1 MSRMFKSVTSTWNV
15 FVGCRFECSY
25 CNAKK
30 AAETR
35 FRHIPR
41 YQDGFSP
48 KLVEKELG
56 RCFKPGEFI
65 FVAYMGDIA
74 FATRAELL
82 RILGRIRDFPETDF
96 LIQTKSP
103 RHIYSLWEEWSISL
117 PDNVVFGTT
126 IETER
131 NYRLSKA
138 PTAYD
143 RFLYLNA
150 YPHNRKFVSIEPIID
165 FDLETMV
172 IWMRIIAP
180 VIIEIG
186 ADNYGNNLPEPP
198 WSKVEALLARLREI
212 CPEVKEKE
220 GLERLKGD
228 KI

>member
-1 MSRMFKSVTSTWNV
+1 MSRMFHFVTSTWNV
-15 FVGCRFECSY
+15 YKGCRFDCSY

-41 YQDGFSP
+41 YQDGFKP
-48 KLVEKELG
+48 KLIEKELG
-56 RCFKPGEFI
+56 RRFKPGEFI

-74 FATRAELL
+74 FATSDELL
-82 RILGRIRDFPETDF
+82 RIWARIREFPETDF
-96 LIQTKSP
+96 LIQTKNP
-103 RHIYSLWEEWSISL
+103 EHIYVQWDDHSIRL

-126 IETER
+126 IETNR
-131 NYRLSKA
+131 DYGLSKA
-138 PTAYD
+138 PPAYD

-150 YPHNRKFVSIEPIID
+150 YPDIRKFVSIEPICD

-172 IWMRIIAP
+172 TWMRITAP

-198 WSKVEALLARLREI
+198 WSKVEDLLKRLREI

-220 GLERLKGD
+220 GLERLKGR
-228 KI
+228 